1 MSQCQDSGYGPGVAA
16 TKRKT
21 PQRTIGIDEE
31 PWEAARHIARKRRE
45 RVPDV
50 LRRALDD
57 YVEENRAL
65 IADDPVWQ
73 AKLREIRARQEAED

>member
-1 MSQCQDSGYGPGVAA
+1 MSQCPGSGYGPAVAA

-21 PQRTIGIDEE
+21 PQRTIGIDDE

-45 RVPDV
+45 RVPDL
-50 LRRALDD
+50 LRRALDE
-57 YVEENRAL
+57 YVEQGYGL

-73 AKLREIRARQEAED
+73 AKLREIRERQEADG